1 MKHMLR
7 FWIGLAGAAAAIVV
21 AGGSDVAGQKQDE
34 FRFRSGVDLVNVTAT
49 VTDRNGRFVAGLR
62 QEDFIVYEENQLQE
76 VTHFSSER
84 VPVSLGIVLD
94 TSGSMVGEKLSNAL
108 MAIDRFLTKLLA
120 PEDEIFLYKFSN
132 FPELVQDWT
141 TDRTRLSRS
150 IRRIN
155 AGGGTAMLDAIAEAA
170 PMAQTGQNRKR
181 AILLISDGN
190 DTDSQTS
197 LREVKQ
203 MIRESEVMVYAIGID
218 GQAEG
223 TIFGIPPTTRGP
235 MPPGPSPNPFP
246 GGRRPRGPGGVTLP
260 QLPVNFAQFQWPF
273 PQGQT
278 TRRRMPAA
286 DDRVNVNALRE
297 ITDDSGG
304 RTEIVRSSRDL
315 DPATE
320 SIADELSR
328 QYYLG
333 YSTTTEKDG
342 RWHAI
347 RVETR
352 DKTMRVRARRGYIA
366 TP

>member
-7 FWIGLAGAAAAIVV
+7 FWIGLTAVALAVV

-49 VTDRNGRFVAGLR
+49 VTDRNGRFVPGLR

-76 VTHFSSER
+76 VTHFSNER

-94 TSGSMVGEKLSNAL
+94 TSGSMVGEKLSHAL
-108 MAIDRFLTKLLA
+108 MAIDRFLTKLLS

-155 AGGGTAMLDAIAEAA
+155 AGGGTAMLDAIAESV
-170 PMAQTGQNRKR
+170 PLAQTGQHRKR
-181 AILLISDGN
+181 AIVLISDGN

-203 MIRESEVMVYAIGID
+203 LLRESEVMVYAIGID

-223 TIFGIPPTTRGP
+223 IFGMPPTTRTP
-235 MPPGPSPNPFP
+235 MPPAPTPFP

-260 QLPVNFAQFQWPF
+260 QLPQFQWPF
-273 PQGQT
+273 PPGQT
-278 TRRRMPAA
+278 TRRRIPAA
-286 DDRVNVNALRE
+286 DDRVNVNGLRE

-304 RTEIVRSSRDL
+304 RTEIVRSPRDL
-315 DPATE
+315 DPATA
-320 SIADELSR
+320 SIADELSQ

-333 YSTTTEKDG
+333 YSSTTEKDG

-347 RVETR
+347 RVELR
-352 DKTMRVRARRGYIA
+352 DKALKVRARRGYIA